1 MSRIYDNIETKFLDG
16 LVKLM
21 EESNVKR
28 ADFCVG
34 YFNLRGWK
42 LIVNQID
49 NLEGDFVYE
58 DATNSQQHR
67 CCRLLI
73 GMHRPDE
80 QLVRDFIRNSDT
92 MDAASSTK
100 FPLAKTVLCF
110 CVFALNCARAKSA
123 LNFIF
128 ANLFTLNCILFTVNR
143 IATQ

>member
-80 QLVRDFIRNSDT
+80 QLVRDSCQ
-92 MDAASSTK
+92 K
-100 FPLAKTVLCF
+100 FPRLPNVKPLMCKCADWQKT
-110 CVFALNCARAKSA
+110 
-123 LNFIF
+123 
-128 ANLFTLNCILFTVNR
+128 T
-143 IATQ
+143 